1 MAHRQND
8 SLASTVATVRSA
20 ITRFSSNK
28 GFNEQNTKAS
38 LIVPILQALGWDT
51 GDADE
56 VHWEYRRKPKS
67 DPVDFALLLQRAPCL
82 FLEAKALRECLDD
95 HRMLKQIKIN
105 RHIQH
110 PNEASS
116 STYKINSCGKDFVR
130 ATAAAA
136 IRHLF
141 VSGRWYI
148 RTTHAELALIIQGAL

>member
-1 MAHRQND
+1 MADRQTE

-20 ITRFSSNK
+20 IGRFSSNK

-82 FLEAKALRECLDD
+82 FLEAKALRESLED
-95 HRMLKQIKIN
+95 HRMVKQVLGYAV
-105 RHIQH
+105 
-110 PNEASS
+110 EA
-116 STYKINSCGKDFVR
+116 GV
-130 ATAAAA
+130 
-136 IRHLF
+136 
-141 VSGRWYI
+141 
-148 RTTHAELALIIQGAL
+148 